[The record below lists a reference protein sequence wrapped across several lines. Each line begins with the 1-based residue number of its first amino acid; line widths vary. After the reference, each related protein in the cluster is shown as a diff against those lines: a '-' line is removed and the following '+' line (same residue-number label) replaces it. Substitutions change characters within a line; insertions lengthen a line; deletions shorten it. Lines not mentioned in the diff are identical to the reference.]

1 MLLDDIMI
9 FLRDVFSSF
18 PDVYLWT
25 HMTTVDFVNQAFGDG
40 LLGEIAKQPILGF
53 LRHYKP
59 IGVDVALSDMTM
71 IYFMIGAGIYAF
83 AILAFVKF
91 LFFIATKIG

>member
-1 MLLDDIMI
+1 MLLDDIMT

-18 PDVYLWT
+18 PDVYSWMQ
-25 HMTTVDFVNQAFGDG
+25 MTTVEFVNQAFGDG

-53 LRHYKP
+53 LQYFKP
-59 IGVDVALSDMTM
+59 IGVDVALSDMSM
-71 IYFMIGAGIYAF
+71 LYFMIGAGIYAF

-91 LFFIATKIG
+91 LFFIVTKIG